1 MIKRIVSLI
10 ISFIILIC
18 PFQSYAFA
26 SEEQS
31 GYIEILANGQKNSY
45 AAIVQ
50 NGEIF
55 LKAKDLSIITGYDYS
70 NNSDNITFD
79 KLGDLDYVTSILI
92 ELDGKTYTMGEE
104 YNIDLVFNEDEIF
117 LPLEKMLY
125 LTHCQW
131 CVEENALT
139 VQPLPYTLLDFAG
152 SQYLDSLF
160 ENKVNQTDL
169 LINGESEL
177 AHNLRSSLAAVFND
191 FDPMMFI
198 IWWPGEGFSPALNDE
213 YEEALLQLSIDDM
226 EFLDTYGCDEISRL
240 LEESGIEEI
249 SSAVNDLS
257 NLLNV
262 PDNIL
267 DATYD
272 LDDTIQWLSKETG
285 TLKSLKFNVYNDF
298 SSFTDYTFNSLS
310 DVFQDASKEVG
321 KASEVLDIINMIS
334 SISEVLQR
342 SKQWGDDFIDQI
354 SILTDFENMGYN
366 TSITDRVKKVANQLI
381 EEYKDPIHASA
392 DETSLQATSFFLGKV
407 FDESMFGKFF
417 SIFSTGL
424 AIMKTNQ
431 NIKDS
436 IDGADLSYMVDCLI
450 KTEQIAVNETNRS
463 CSDIWATSVTDGLD
477 EKEISRFRNCL
488 MLSLRTNLRNRAF
501 IYYLNQLLNDESN
514 WESSEQAQTIR
525 EQIIED
531 YTSLCIVME
540 TEPTDRL
547 LILDSFSNMYS
558 EECGKMREK
567 ISTDIFHEGEI
578 SQTSSIDLNQSYWE
592 YMIQSHKVFKFNAD
606 GTMEEYDCDPGV
618 TPTEQNISYWKTH
631 HYTWDGKQLVITWD
645 EGYQT
650 ILEPVTID
658 DDINWDIGL
667 RNQLSEIPSGEVF
680 FYETDWQQDN
690 QDDNAMYLV
699 KVKDA
704 SETEEEASKY
714 YGTWEADPNVTMELT
729 GNSLMSVYGSGIK
742 YGSEIIIREDGFFSF
757 NIGIAADNQG
767 EGTWTWNGNGFNY
780 TLTSTLNQAE
790 VQGDL
795 TIVPY
800 NGTDY
805 LVMNDR
811 GKDIYWRQT
820 NSSVESSVPS
830 SENGIKEGASANL
843 SDSNPLDFI
852 SGAWD
857 SYDGDIRLIFNT
869 TGLNYGITMDGIQS
883 ADGTMEI
890 INLQE
895 VERTAGSFT
904 INENSLSFVAEL
916 QEENVPY
923 SYNDGTLKIGNVQF
937 HKVDLTL
944 INQLI
949 GTWKGDNGTIIFG
962 DKNEMSLFDND
973 NPEMGLGY
981 YVVLNESELNVRI
994 DGDLIRAVPYHITGT
1009 TLEFNGYTLYKDGTD
1024 SSFSSTEE
1032 FKQIL
1037 IGTWAR
1043 SGTDIQDYYTF
1054 RDDGTY
1060 EYYSTEG
1067 SLKAKYPS
1075 LKGFYEIQDTETI
1088 YLYPDRTSLPIV
1100 WKYDSENGLNPGMDQ
1115 YYHKLQD

>member
-1 MIKRIVSLI
+1 MRKIISLFLSVFLVVFIIVSPVHAADTPNSTNTVEIPCQALNGNTVTEMTVDGI
-10 ISFIILIC
+10 ISDNTCYVSLETIAQLTGAEYVDGTNTLFFRKEQTENSDYYTGNSGAYLAYLFDPEQSILEEYSGFFQNRNWKIPTMKLEDGKTLVSLDHILSAMNVTMMVNPSSEIPLVLFRPYTVLDAYRMIIRNSNALFSWSEVDSGITTEDLKKMNQLSVLNSL
-18 PFQSYAFA
+18 FFDYSSHIATDAIFA
-26 SEEQS
+26 TWSDEILTVSEEQYQDAMIEVLSSFSTVDPSVTDSIDYETFTLQGDVS
-31 GYIEILANGQKNSY
+31 GITSNLAELIG
-45 AAIVQ
+45 I
-50 NGEIF
+50 
-55 LKAKDLSIITGYDYS
+55 KDLAKVSEIASTGIEHASILVEAFSNALLYEQIADSEVNLLRNAFLQNRSQSIFDEPDLETVRNAASHLQTILDGGAESFWTQVADTLVEICAAVVSQLPSLTVINVATTITSLLPGMSENIDQNNAFLIALNCTNLDAFCRYDY
-70 NNSDNITFD
+70 
-79 KLGDLDYVTSILI
+79 
-92 ELDGKTYTMGEE
+92 
-104 YNIDLVFNEDEIF
+104 
-117 LPLEKMLY
+117 
-125 LTHCQW
+125 
-131 CVEENALT
+131 T
-139 VQPLPYTLLDFAG
+139 VL
-152 SQYLDSLF
+152 
-160 ENKVNQTDL
+160 
-169 LINGESEL
+169 
-177 AHNLRSSLAAVFND
+177 
-191 FDPMMFI
+191 
-198 IWWPGEGFSPALNDE
+198 
-213 YEEALLQLSIDDM
+213 
-226 EFLDTYGCDEISRL
+226 
-240 LEESGIEEI
+240 
-249 SSAVNDLS
+249 
-257 NLLNV
+257 
-262 PDNIL
+262 
-267 DATYD
+267 
-272 LDDTIQWLSKETG
+272 
-285 TLKSLKFNVYNDF
+285 
-298 SSFTDYTFNSLS
+298 
-310 DVFQDASKEVG
+310 
-321 KASEVLDIINMIS
+321 
-334 SISEVLQR
+334 
-342 SKQWGDDFIDQI
+342 
-354 SILTDFENMGYN
+354 
-366 TSITDRVKKVANQLI
+366 ANQLRT
-381 EEYKDPIHASA
+381 EGPSSQVLSGMKD
-392 DETSLQATSFFLGKV
+392 TLMFSLQSTYCARELMIKYNVCTSDVSTRLKESNATTLETIFFLQNCSTNMVG
-407 FDESMFGKFF
+407 DEIDYQYKQWD
-417 SIFSTGL
+417 TYVD
-424 AIMKTNQ
+424 
-431 NIKDS
+431 NIKNS
-436 IDGADLSYMVDCLI
+436 
-450 KTEQIAVNETNRS
+450 
-463 CSDIWATSVTDGLD
+463 
-477 EKEISRFRNCL
+477 EKE
-488 MLSLRTNLRNRAF
+488 
-501 IYYLNQLLNDESN
+501 ES
-514 WESSEQAQTIR
+514 QA
-525 EQIIED
+525 
-531 YTSLCIVME
+531 
-540 TEPTDRL
+540 
-547 LILDSFSNMYS
+547 
-558 EECGKMREK
+558 GKY
-567 ISTDIFHEGEI
+567 F
-578 SQTSSIDLNQSYWE
+578 
-592 YMIQSHKVFKFNAD
+592 
-606 GTMEEYDCDPGV
+606 
-618 TPTEQNISYWKTH
+618 
-631 HYTWDGKQLVITWD
+631 
-645 EGYQT
+645 
-650 ILEPVTID
+650 
-658 DDINWDIGL
+658 
-667 RNQLSEIPSGEVF
+667 
-680 FYETDWQQDN
+680 
-690 QDDNAMYLV
+690 
-699 KVKDA
+699 
-704 SETEEEASKY
+704 
-714 YGTWEADPNVTMELT
+714 GTWEADPNATMELT

-757 NIGIAADNQG
+757 YIGITADNQG
-767 EGTWTWNGNGFNY
+767 EGSWTWNGNGFDY

-1100 WKYDSENGLNPGMDQ
+1100 WKYDSENGLNPGMNQ